1 MKFDKVVHSG
11 LVFEIFPAFSEIQV
25 YNDDGRWNGYKQY
38 QYHNIILYIKN
49 QYFMFKC
56 QKKHMFF
63 YECIY
68 FNDSSLLEITA
79 W

>member
-56 QKKHMFF
+56 KKNICSFMNAYTSGIPRF
-63 YECIY
+63 
-68 FNDSSLLEITA
+68 LK
-79 W
+79 

>member
-38 QYHNIILYIKN
+38 QYHNIPRELGRAWVHLPSL
-49 QYFMFKC
+49 FSVRMHL
-56 QKKHMFF
+56 KKTQDTTL
-63 YECIY
+63 C
-68 FNDSSLLEITA
+68 L
-79 W
+79 